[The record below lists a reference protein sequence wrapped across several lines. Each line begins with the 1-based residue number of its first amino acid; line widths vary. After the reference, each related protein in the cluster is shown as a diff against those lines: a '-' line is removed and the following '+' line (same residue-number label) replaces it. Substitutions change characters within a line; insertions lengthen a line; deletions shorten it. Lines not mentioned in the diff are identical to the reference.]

1 MISGLSDL
9 FVDLRRSRP
18 KGGYVNVYR
27 GHTDDK
33 YILEPSLFR
42 KKEQQR
48 DEKNILR
55 ELISI
60 QPNEFRDDKSVFE
73 QLVRM
78 QHYSLP
84 TRLLDITFNPL
95 VALYFT
101 CIHHP
106 RKDGEFLSF
115 SLRKSS
121 IKYFDSDTVSCVANL
136 SNLTDRQRDEIRHMS
151 DSVRLNESDVGLR
164 LLHFIKTEKP
174 YFLPKIELSDLYG
187 IYAVKPKRTNQRIL
201 AQQGAFFIFGLRSQL
216 LDNNDFGIGVFRTKV
231 QASAK
236 QGILRELDEININ
249 ASTLFPELS
258 QRRNT

>member
-1 MISGLSDL
+1 MISSLSDL

-27 GHTDDK
+27 GHADDK

-84 TRLLDITFNPL
+84 TRLLDITYNPL
-95 VALYFT
+95 VALSFRAFT
-101 CIHHP
+101 TLA
-106 RKDGEFLSF
+106 RMAS
-115 SLRKSS
+115 SLAFPYGNRASS
-121 IKYFDSDTVSCVANL
+121 ISIAT
-136 SNLTDRQRDEIRHMS
+136 
-151 DSVRLNESDVGLR
+151 R
-164 LLHFIKTEKP
+164 LL
-174 YFLPKIELSDLYG
+174 
-187 IYAVKPKRTNQRIL
+187 RC
-201 AQQGAFFIFGLRSQL
+201 
-216 LDNNDFGIGVFRTKV
+216 
-231 QASAK
+231 
-236 QGILRELDEININ
+236 
-249 ASTLFPELS
+249 
-258 QRRNT
+258 